1 MKFSDIQI
9 ADREL
14 WASAKRAWD
23 RGNYSAA
30 LAILANAQLV
40 DKTTTATVLNGLTNR
55 IVDIEKKY
63 IPPNERDIIRV
74 LRDPPTNL
82 PVGKVYFDWTNPPP
96 YLWREV
102 DALNYTFKNV
112 DDLGLTYVEADE
124 GGW

>member
-30 LAILANAQLV
+30 LVILANAQLV

-82 PVGKVYFDWTNPPP
+82 PVGKVYFDWTNPP
-96 YLWREV
+96 
-102 DALNYTFKNV
+102 ALFM
-112 DDLGLTYVEADE
+112 ARS
-124 GGW
+124 